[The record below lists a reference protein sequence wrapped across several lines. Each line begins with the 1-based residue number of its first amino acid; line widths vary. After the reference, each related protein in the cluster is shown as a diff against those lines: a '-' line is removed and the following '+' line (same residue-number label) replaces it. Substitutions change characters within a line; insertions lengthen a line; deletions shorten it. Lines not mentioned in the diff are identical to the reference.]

1 MKKSY
6 DAMAKSIIFANTR
19 DTFKSDEEYIS
30 IVLENVSDFFE
41 NIFNDIEELFFNA
54 PDDINDEIY
63 SSKE

>member
-1 MKKSY
+1 MT
-6 DAMAKSIIFANTR
+6 KSIIFANPR

-30 IVLENVSDFFE
+30 TVLENVSDFFE